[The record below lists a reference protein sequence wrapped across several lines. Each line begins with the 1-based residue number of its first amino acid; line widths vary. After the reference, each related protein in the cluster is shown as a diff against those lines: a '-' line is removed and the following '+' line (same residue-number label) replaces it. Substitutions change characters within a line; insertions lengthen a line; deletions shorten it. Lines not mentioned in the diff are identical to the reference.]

1 MFPADAV
8 LENCEDLISVVA
20 SMEHSYLGDLDIN
33 VTCPDGT
40 KGSSKPKVEAAHFW
54 EAVDVENDLTE
65 GVCYDYG
72 WSETSTLGQIEDP
85 ANATNVTYV
94 DALGNNETANI
105 VNPGIY
111 EPENTLCEL
120 EGCPF

>member
-1 MFPADAV
+1 MLRTTLQKECAT
-8 LENCEDLISVVA
+8 I
-20 SMEHSYLGDLDIN
+20 
-33 VTCPDGT
+33 T
-40 KGSSKPKVEAAHFW
+40 VE
-54 EAVDVENDLTE
+54 
-65 GVCYDYG
+65 
-72 WSETSTLGQIEDP
+72 ETSTLGQIEDP

-120 EGCPF
+120 VGCP

>member
-40 KGSSKPKVEAAHFW
+40 SVVLQTQGGGGTFLG
-54 EAVDVENDLTE
+54 EAVDVEDDLTE
-65 GVCYDYG
+65 GVCTITVG
-72 WSETSTLGQIEDP
+72 GTSTLGKSDP
-85 ANATNVTYV
+85 ANSSMTYV
-94 DALGNNETANI
+94 DALGTMRQ
-105 VNPGIY
+105 P
-111 EPENTLCEL
+111 TL
-120 EGCPF
+120 